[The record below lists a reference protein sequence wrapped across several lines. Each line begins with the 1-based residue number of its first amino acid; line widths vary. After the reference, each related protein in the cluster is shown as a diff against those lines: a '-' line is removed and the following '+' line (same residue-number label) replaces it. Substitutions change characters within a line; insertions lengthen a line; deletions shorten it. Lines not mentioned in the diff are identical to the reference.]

1 METFCCKTKI
11 YAGAGALES
20 LGQLGAKRLF
30 LVTDPF
36 FAQSPWPQ
44 KIAKLSQAEAV
55 EIFSRVSPDPSVELA
70 AEGTAE
76 LRSFAPDTVVALE
89 NEIFGKPEDREDAIR
104 MITALSGR
112 THKVYTA
119 FAIRH
124 DGKVYAEAV
133 ATEVTFR
140 PLTEKEIAYYVDREQ
155 PYDKAGAY
163 AIQEMAGIF
172 VEALS
177 GNFDNVVGLPLCQ
190 LELALK
196 REFGISLFDFVE

>member
-1 METFCCKTKI
+1 MLILASQSPRRREMFDRLGVSYKAISTDADETVTETLTPDAYVI
-11 YAGAGALES
+11 TL
-20 LGQLGAKRLF
+20 AKRK
-30 LVTDPF
+30 
-36 FAQSPWPQ
+36 AAA
-44 KIAKLSQAEAV
+44 AKSEEGDTV
-55 EIFSRVSPDPSVELA
+55 VA
-70 AEGTAE
+70 A
-76 LRSFAPDTVVALE
+76 DTVVALE

-124 DGKVYAEAV
+124 GGKVYAEAV
-133 ATEVTFR
+133 ATDVTFR

-163 AIQEMAGIF
+163 AIQEMAGVF